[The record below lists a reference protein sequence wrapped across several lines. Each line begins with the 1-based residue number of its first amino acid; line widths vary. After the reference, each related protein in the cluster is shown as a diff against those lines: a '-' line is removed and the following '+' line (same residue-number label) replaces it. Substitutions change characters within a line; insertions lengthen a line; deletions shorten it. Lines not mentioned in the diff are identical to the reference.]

1 VLEKFSVLLFKLR
14 IATYKKTGSGLV
26 QHFAGRFRGVE
37 KIKNHI
43 VIEPSVQIKF
53 ELRYYL
59 SYDKFFKTRPYLS
72 TVARYFFNTK
82 YLALNTGNK
91 YFNNTNNYFYE

>member
-1 VLEKFSVLLFKLR
+1 LGSGLGKARRTIILPTVSDFANQPNHGLTASLRRKQSSFVLEKFSVLLFKLR

-53 ELRYYL
+53 GWHHYI
-59 SYDKFFKTRPYLS
+59 S
-72 TVARYFFNTK
+72 
-82 YLALNTGNK
+82 
-91 YFNNTNNYFYE
+91 